1 MNKIDELLGS
11 VRKVGEVLN
20 SGEVIRDVCSNH
32 SQEIL
37 EMVRMQLLEGKAA
50 NGENLRPSYS
60 EDLQPGGFFKS
71 RESAKRYADWKL
83 TISYPAQ
90 VHRDPDTP
98 NLYINGKFHSE
109 LDLKVGDSEMKVDG
123 STSYA
128 DRIMDKYGKQNF
140 GLTDDNCKLLVSDY
154 IYPQL
159 LKTINSILYGKNSA

>member
-1 MNKIDELLGS
+1 MNVIDELLDN
-11 VRKVGEVLN
+11 VRNVNTMLQSEEV
-20 SGEVIRDVCSNH
+20 RDVCSNH
-32 SQEIL
+32 SEDIL
-37 EMVRMQLLEGKAA
+37 DMVRIQLLEGKAA

-90 VHRDPDTP
+90 VGRDPDTP

-109 LDLKVGDSEMKVDG
+109 LDLKVGDSAMMVDG
-123 STSYA
+123 STAYA

-140 GLTDDNCKLLVSDY
+140 GLTDENCNILAKDY
-154 IYPQL
+154 LYPTL
-159 LKTINSILYGKNSA
+159 IKKIKEMLHGKDSA